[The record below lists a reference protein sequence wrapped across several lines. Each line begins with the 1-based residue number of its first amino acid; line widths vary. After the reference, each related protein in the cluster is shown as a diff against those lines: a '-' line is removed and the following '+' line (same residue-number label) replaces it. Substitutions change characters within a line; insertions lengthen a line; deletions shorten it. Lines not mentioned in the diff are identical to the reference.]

1 MVGLVT
7 EIASVFGPV
16 AEDVPAVGERLREL
30 SAGRHPLLGDTLAHV
45 FETGGKR
52 IRPALVLLSGRLGAY
67 PREELLTLATSI
79 EAVHTATLVHDDT
92 IDAALTRR
100 GLKTVS
106 AVWDSKVAILLGDYL
121 FAQSA
126 ELAAR
131 LGTVRIMT
139 LLSQT
144 VMDMSSGELRQYAAT
159 RSRTVDQDDYFARI
173 RGKTASL
180 FAMCCEGG
188 AIVSGQDDEQV
199 GALRAYGMNLGLA
212 FQIAD
217 DVLDFTSDDETLGKP
232 AGNDLRQGTIT
243 LPVILLAE
251 RLEAGSHLLTDIRSG
266 MHHDRVVAAVVESHA
281 LDAARDVARMHA
293 RLAVEALSGFPPGE
307 AKDAL
312 VHLAET
318 VVERD
323 R

>member
-1 MVGLVT
+1 MVNPVT
-7 EIASVFGPV
+7 ETASIYGPV
-16 AEDVPAVGERLREL
+16 ADDVPAVGEQLRRL
-30 SAGRHPLLGDTLAHV
+30 SQNRHPLLGETLAHV
-45 FETGGKR
+45 FDTGGKR
-52 IRPALVLLSGRLGAY
+52 IRPALVLLSGRLGVY
-67 PREELLTLATSI
+67 RRDELLTLATSV

-92 IDAALTRR
+92 IDAAITRR
-100 GLKTVS
+100 GLATVS
-106 AVWDSKVAILLGDYL
+106 ALWDSKVAILLGDFL

-131 LGTVRIMT
+131 LDSVRIMT
-139 LLSQT
+139 LLSET
-144 VMDMSSGELRQYAAT
+144 VMDMSSGELRQYSST
-159 RSRTVDQDDYFARI
+159 RDRTIDQGDYFARI

-188 AIVSGQDDEQV
+188 AIVSGQTDKEVDC
-199 GALRAYGMNLGLA
+199 LREYGMNLGLA

-251 RLEAGSHLLTDIRSG
+251 QLPPDSPILQYLHAGIEHGEVVRAVQESRALETALQTARAYAQ
-266 MHHDRVVAAVVESHA
+266 RAVDA
-281 LDAARDVARMHA
+281 LY
-293 RLAVEALSGFPPGE
+293 LFPNSE

-312 VHLAET
+312 VHLADS
-318 VVERD
+318 VIER
-323 R
+323 RR

>member
-1 MVGLVT
+1 MVVPVT
-7 EIASVFGPV
+7 ETASIYGPV
-16 AEDVPAVGERLREL
+16 ADDVPEVGEQLRRLSL
-30 SAGRHPLLGDTLAHV
+30 NRHPLLGETLAHV

-52 IRPALVLLSGRLGAY
+52 IRPALVLLSGRLGTY
-67 PREELLTLATSI
+67 KRDQLLTLATSV

-92 IDAALTRR
+92 IDAAVTRR
-100 GLKTVS
+100 GLTTVS
-106 AVWDSKVAILLGDYL
+106 MLWDSKVAILLGDFL

-131 LGTVRIMT
+131 LDSVRIMT
-139 LLSQT
+139 LLSET
-144 VMDMSSGELRQYAAT
+144 VMDMSSGELRQYAST
-159 RSRTVDQDDYFARI
+159 RDRTVDQGDYFARI

-188 AIVSGQDDEQV
+188 AIVSEQTDEQV
-199 GALRAYGMNLGLA
+199 RSLHEYGMNLGLA

-243 LPVILLAE
+243 LPAILLAE
-251 RLEAGSHLLTDIRSG
+251 QLPSTSPILHFLRTGVEHGRVIEEVVRSG
-266 MHHDRVVAAVVESHA
+266 VLEDA
-281 LDAARDVARMHA
+281 LQVARTHA
-293 RLAVEALSGFPPGE
+293 GRAVDALYLFPDSEAKEAL
-307 AKDAL
+307 L
-312 VHLAET
+312 HLADT
-318 VVERD
+318 VIVRQ

>member
-1 MVGLVT
+1 VVITVT
-7 EIASVFGPV
+7 ETALMYGPV
-16 AEDVPAVGERLREL
+16 AGDVPAVGEQLRAL
-30 SAGRHPLLGDTLAHV
+30 SRNRHPLLGEILTHV
-45 FETGGKR
+45 FESAGKM
-52 IRPALVLLSGRLGAY
+52 IRPALVLLSGRLGTY
-67 PREELLTLATSI
+67 RRDELLTLATSV

-92 IDAALTRR
+92 IDGAATRR

-106 AVWDSKVAILLGDYL
+106 AVWDRQVAILLGDYL

-131 LGTVRIMT
+131 LDSVRIMT
-139 LLSQT
+139 LLSET

-159 RSRTVDQDDYFARI
+159 RDRRIDQSDYFARI

-188 AIVSGQDDEQV
+188 AIVSCQNDDQV
-199 GALRAYGMNLGLA
+199 RCLREYGTNLGLA

-232 AGNDLRQGTIT
+232 VGNDLRQGTLT

-251 RLEAGSHLLTDIRSG
+251 QLPSGSRLLHDIRAGEGHSEVVHEVVQSG
-266 MHHDRVVAAVVESHA
+266 VLDSTLQIARTHVRRAVDA
-281 LDAARDVARMHA
+281 LY
-293 RLAVEALSGFPPGE
+293 LFPHSE

-318 VVERD
+318 VIARER
-323 R
+323 